1 MSGKILVTGGNGY
14 IGRNLVRF
22 LLEND
27 HFVDTLDVNEKSITN
42 ATNYFNCNIN
52 RLEELKK
59 IKNEYDL
66 IIHCAGSPSVPMS
79 VENPQ
84 KDFSINLEAT
94 LNMLQFSRQN
104 NSTFIFLSTVSVFD
118 TKNKLPLIE
127 SSERKPTS
135 PYGASKLASEAY
147 CQAYFRSYGLD
158 TRIAR
163 IFNTYGP
170 EMKHLFISD
179 MIKKINL
186 SKDDVVI
193 GGSGNQIRDYIFIE
207 DLVQAIYVIYQNGL
221 PGEDY
226 NICSGKLITLKDIT
240 EKMLKIMN
248 KENLSIKCDG
258 KNYDGDIEKWY
269 GDPSKINSIGFEQN
283 FNIEEGL
290 KKTLI
295 K

>member
-22 LLEND
+22 LLEKD
-27 HFVDTLDVNEKSITN
+27 HFVDTLDVNERSLTN
-42 ATNYFNCNIN
+42 ATNYFNCNIT

-59 IKNEYDL
+59 IKNKYDL

-163 IFNTYGP
+163 IF
-170 EMKHLFISD
+170 
-179 MIKKINL
+179 
-186 SKDDVVI
+186 
-193 GGSGNQIRDYIFIE
+193 
-207 DLVQAIYVIYQNGL
+207 
-221 PGEDY
+221 
-226 NICSGKLITLKDIT
+226 
-240 EKMLKIMN
+240 
-248 KENLSIKCDG
+248 
-258 KNYDGDIEKWY
+258 
-269 GDPSKINSIGFEQN
+269 
-283 FNIEEGL
+283 
-290 KKTLI
+290 
-295 K
+295 